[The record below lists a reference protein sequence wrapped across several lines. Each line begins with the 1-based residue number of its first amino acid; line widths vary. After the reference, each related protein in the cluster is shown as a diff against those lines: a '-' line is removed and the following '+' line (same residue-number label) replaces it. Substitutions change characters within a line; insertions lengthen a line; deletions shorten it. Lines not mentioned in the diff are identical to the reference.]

1 MNFFLVAIGGAIGA
15 TIRWGLG
22 IVLNPTFPT
31 LPLGTLVA
39 NLTGGFLIGVMIA
52 LLQSFPTLPEA
63 LRLSI
68 ITGFLG
74 GLTTFSTFSAETVH
88 LLFEKN
94 YLYGVIA
101 ILLHVGGSLLMTIL
115 GIYCFKL
122 IFEGKVV

>member
-1 MNFFLVAIGGAIGA
+1 MNFFFVAIGGAIGA
-15 TIRWGLG
+15 VIRWGLG

-39 NLTGGFLIGVMIA
+39 NLSGGFLIGVMIA

-88 LLFEKN
+88 LLFAKN

-115 GIYCFKL
+115 GIYFFKL